1 MQKWT
6 AQIDQNTQAFEN
18 AFGELTHDYL
28 NWKANTETWSIA
40 QNLDHLIIINSS
52 YFPILEALHEG
63 THKTPLAGKLGFL
76 VSFFGK
82 TVLNAVQPERKK
94 KIKTFPL
101 WEPSNS
107 AIQDTN
113 LSEFKIHQEEL
124 KTAVLDALPFVER
137 GAVIA
142 SPANKNLVYTLEC
155 AFDIIVTHEQRHLEQ
170 AKEVLQMMSAT
181 ANG

>member
-6 AQIDQNTQAFEN
+6 AQIDQNTQAFET
-18 AFGELTHDYL
+18 AFGDVTLETL
-28 NWKANTETWSIA
+28 NWKPNGETWSIA

-63 THKTPLAGKLGFL
+63 TYKTPLAGKLSFL

-82 TVLNAVQPERKK
+82 TVLKAVQPDRKT
-94 KIKTFPL
+94 KIKTFPI
-101 WEPSNS
+101 WEPAQSDLSNT
-107 AIQDTN
+107 ILED
-113 LSEFKIHQEEL
+113 FKAHHLEL
-124 KTAVLDALPFVER
+124 KTAISDAQPFVER
-137 GAVIA
+137 GTVIS

-155 AFDIIVTHEQRHLEQ
+155 AFDIIIAHEQRHLEQ

-181 ANG
+181 SN

>member
-82 TVLNAVQPERKK
+82 TVLNAVQPDRKK

-107 AIQDTN
+107 AIPDTI
-113 LSEFKIHQEEL
+113 LSDFKIHQEEL

-137 GAVIA
+137 GTVIA